1 MDASATTAPP
11 ERGVL
16 LRIAPFTLIIFLV
29 YLTVGMPL
37 AALPLQVHDVLGFDN
52 LTVGITI
59 GLQSLVTILTRQFA
73 GSLCDRR
80 GAKFGVILGGGV
92 SVLAS
97 AIYLASTAT
106 PFGPMT
112 SLALLLAARVISGLA
127 ESLVMTGAL
136 AWGIGAVGPKNTGK
150 VMVWVGIGLYTAIA
164 VGAPIGIALMKP
176 QSVAGGFAAV
186 SLGMIAISALATA
199 VTSFIPAVAPAG
211 GERLPFTE
219 VIGRIAPFGAG
230 LALATL
236 AFGAI
241 GTFAALDFQDR
252 GWPGA
257 GFALTGYG
265 AAYVLTRFCFGGW
278 PDRFGGGRVAAWSLF
293 VECIGQLMLWLAPH
307 PAVAFR
313 RDHLYRYRQRAGLPV
328 VRYRSGQARAARQ
341 PRRRARRLCRVLRC
355 RLRPRRTNNRTDRR
369 RLRLSFRLCPRRTRR
384 CRRHSGGATFARR
397 RSRTVKLI
405 ATARRHN
412 TRLTISDRARKKNR
426 RAHKKLLHRC
436 GQRAY
441 VALAQFR
448 TCLWPRAG
456 WWASGQEAGQPPGAN
471 AKSRRVS
478 AA

>member
-1 MDASATTAPP
+1 
-11 ERGVL
+11 
-16 LRIAPFTLIIFLV
+16 
-29 YLTVGMPL
+29 
-37 AALPLQVHDVLGFDN
+37 
-52 LTVGITI
+52 
-59 GLQSLVTILTRQFA
+59 
-73 GSLCDRR
+73 
-80 GAKFGVILGGGV
+80 
-92 SVLAS
+92 
-97 AIYLASTAT
+97 
-106 PFGPMT
+106 
-112 SLALLLAARVISGLA
+112 
-127 ESLVMTGAL
+127 MTGAL

-265 AAYVLTRFCFGGW
+265 AAYVLTRVCFGGW

-307 PAVAFR
+307 PAVAF
-313 RDHLYRYRQRAGLPV
+313 AGTIFTGIGNALVFPSLGIEAV
-328 VRYRSGQARAARQ
+328 KHVPPASRGAA
-341 PRRRARRLCRVLRC
+341 L
-355 RLRPRRTNNRTDRR
+355 
-369 RLRLSFRLCPRRTRR
+369 
-384 CRRHSGGATFARR
+384 GAYVACFDVGFGLAGPTTGLIAGAFGYPSVFALGALGAAAAILVAR
-397 RSRTVKLI
+397 RSRGD
-405 ATARRHN
+405 ARAPSN
-412 TRLTISDRARKKNR
+412 
-426 RAHKKLLHRC
+426 
-436 GQRAY
+436 
-441 VALAQFR
+441 
-448 TCLWPRAG
+448 
-456 WWASGQEAGQPPGAN
+456 
-471 AKSRRVS
+471 
-478 AA
+478 